1 MTVQNLTITT
11 STNRRN
17 IRLVIFRVLD
27 TLCGISYSIYL
38 NYIHLIN
45 PRFQERRMIEK
56 YFLYI
61 LPGSSTKQPES
72 TIKFKQKILFS
83 TLLIKGFRNQ
93 QELQSKLHQRIRKQI
108 RYIFFILCKRLFLVK
123 IEMNNNFLIR
133 FGLVYFRKG
142 FYKVES
148 CIDLGSWEGFLL

>member
-1 MTVQNLTITT
+1 LIYTLLLCWRTLFFFFTKSKFFPLFVSMDVFVIGLFVEMTVQNLTITT

-27 TLCGISYSIYL
+27 TLCGIFYSSYL

-72 TIKFKQKILFS
+72 TIKFKYKILFS
-83 TLLIKGFRNQ
+83 TLLIKGFRN
-93 QELQSKLHQRIRKQI
+93 
-108 RYIFFILCKRLFLVK
+108 
-123 IEMNNNFLIR
+123 
-133 FGLVYFRKG
+133 
-142 FYKVES
+142 
-148 CIDLGSWEGFLL
+148 